1 MEHWKKLN
9 ELFGLEVIGTMETGI
24 CRRKPSFSMFLRV
37 VVSVRMRH
45 PSQESKS
52 DVFSVLLT

>member
-24 CRRKPSFSMFLRV
+24 CRRKTSVFLRA

-45 PSQESKS
+45 PSQESKLGI
-52 DVFSVLLT
+52 FEVLLT

>member
-24 CRRKPSFSMFLRV
+24 CKRKPSFSMFLRAV
-37 VVSVRMRH
+37 VPVRMRH
-45 PSQESKS
+45 PSQESKF